1 MDEYLN
7 LVSMLTGLNRKL
19 DSDMFSPMLKMRLEQ
34 WYPDI
39 IWEMNDSNDESG
51 SENEQEEDAWEK
63 ENMLMERRQE
73 LRLYIKQYAQ
83 PYYS

>member
-19 DSDMFSPMLKMRLEQ
+19 DSDMFSRMLKMRLEQ

>member
-1 MDEYLN
+1 
-7 LVSMLTGLNRKL
+7 
-19 DSDMFSPMLKMRLEQ
+19 MFSPMLKMRLEQ